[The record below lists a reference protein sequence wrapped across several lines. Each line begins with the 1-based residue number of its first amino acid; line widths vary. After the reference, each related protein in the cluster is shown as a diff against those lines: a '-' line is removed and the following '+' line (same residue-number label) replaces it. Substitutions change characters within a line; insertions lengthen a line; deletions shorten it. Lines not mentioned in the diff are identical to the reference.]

1 MRKYRELGTCGIAED
16 LQMASAQPWFLRDT
30 ARPYLQ
36 LYSMSALVKL
46 TRAINVLPVQC
57 QPGAQL
63 LHASIRFSRDMI
75 GWVIPLP
82 QQLPNPEDH
91 QVLTS

>member
-1 MRKYRELGTCGIAED
+1 
-16 LQMASAQPWFLRDT
+16 
-30 ARPYLQ
+30 
-36 LYSMSALVKL
+36 MSALVKL
-46 TRAINVLPVQC
+46 TRAIDVLPVQC

-63 LHASIRFSRDMI
+63 LHASIRLSRDVI

>member
-75 GWVIPLP
+75 GWIIPLP